1 MNDVVLGGSGRNGA
15 PFMVSGGDGAKE
27 LWYWPAASTVEDR
40 LFASTPTPLLDE
52 SAGAGD
58 TTLSLALWE
67 WTNETILAVGCNEN
81 HVTLLRGFNS
91 RESSTSRHQ
100 STALSSWVI
109 SLAWALPF
117 TGDTGTLC
125 AGTANTTGEIALLR

>member
-1 MNDVVLGGSGRNGA
+1 
-15 PFMVSGGDGAKE
+15 MVSGGDGAKE
-27 LWYWPAASTVEDR
+27 LWYWPAASMVEDD
-40 LFASTPTPLLDE
+40 LFSRTPSPLLDE

-67 WTNETILAVGCNEN
+67 GVNDTVLAVGCNEN
-81 HVTLLRGFNS
+81 RVNLLRGFNS

-100 STALSSWVI
+100 SAALSSWVI

-117 TGDTGTLC
+117 TEHTGTLC
-125 AGTANTTGEIALLR
+125 AGTANTAGEIALLR